1 MPASRVEY
9 YDSEGNKKVYIGD
22 PRKAPKS
29 FPQRTKKDN
38 TMSEFEK
45 RKQQQKLKTGRK
57 QGQNMIQ
64 SEQARDTG
72 KRQLNLQATVD
83 SMFDEK
89 TPMKKQRLED
99 SVIDKDVEV
108 IGRQNQKLAKGGR
121 AKLKGGGISQRG
133 LGRAFM
139 KGGRAK

>member
-1 MPASRVEY
+1 M
-9 YDSEGNKKVYIGD
+9 D
-22 PRKAPKS
+22 
-29 FPQRTKKDN
+29 
-38 TMSEFEK
+38 EFEK

-121 AKLKGGGISQRG
+121 AKLKGGGISKRG